1 MAKMNSDGEVILP
14 MKRIEGTDIQDVL
27 AKINVLFNLYL
38 ETFRKVIE
46 EDDLFDGKCVD
57 FGIVLEKIYDSERKK

>member
-1 MAKMNSDGEVILP
+1 MAQMNSDGDIILP
-14 MKRIEGTDIQDVL
+14 MKRIDGTDIQDVL
-27 AKINVLFNLYL
+27 AKIKALFDLYID
-38 ETFRKVIE
+38 TFRKVTD